1 MANVLVELLSVPME
15 NGQYDSD
22 TARTG
27 ENGQQAYD
35 VAKLYQEN
43 KTTQG
48 ESSKVLA
55 RTYTNEKGE
64 YKFEGLTAGNY
75 VIKYT
80 YGKNMKDVDENGQEK
95 GTIRS
100 ATAIYTSD
108 GKTKLKEIEAREYKS
123 TVITSGEISNA
134 RFYMKGELKMDVN
147 DYLPLR
153 DVVFNTLR
161 QAILRGEMEPG
172 ERLMEIQLADKLG
185 VSRTPIREAIRKL
198 ELEGLVIMIPRK
210 GAEVAHITEKDMRDV
225 LEVRAAL
232 EELAATLACRNVTQ
246 EHIEELKMANKRFE
260 AAIISKDVVAI
271 VDADVNFHD
280 IIYAMT
286 DNQRLIQIINNLREQ
301 MYRYRLEYVKDARA
315 HSILISEHKDIID
328 KLSKKD
334 EENTKIVIRQHITN
348 QEKGIIRLLNK

>member
-123 TVITSGEISNA
+123 TVITRRNIKCNEYN
-134 RFYMKGELKMDVN
+134 RWKGT
-147 DYLPLR
+147 
-153 DVVFNTLR
+153 F
-161 QAILRGEMEPG
+161 
-172 ERLMEIQLADKLG
+172 
-185 VSRTPIREAIRKL
+185 
-198 ELEGLVIMIPRK
+198 
-210 GAEVAHITEKDMRDV
+210 
-225 LEVRAAL
+225 
-232 EELAATLACRNVTQ
+232 
-246 EHIEELKMANKRFE
+246 KR
-260 AAIISKDVVAI
+260 
-271 VDADVNFHD
+271 
-280 IIYAMT
+280 
-286 DNQRLIQIINNLREQ
+286 
-301 MYRYRLEYVKDARA
+301 
-315 HSILISEHKDIID
+315 
-328 KLSKKD
+328 
-334 EENTKIVIRQHITN
+334 
-348 QEKGIIRLLNK
+348 RLLMVLKESRNKIFRCSR

>member
-1 MANVLVELLSVPME
+1 MANVLVELLSVSME

-134 RFYMKGELKMDVN
+134 MNITDGKAHLNGDYSWFLKSPETRYSDAVDDVE
-147 DYLPLR
+147 Y
-153 DVVFNTLR
+153 
-161 QAILRGEMEPG
+161 
-172 ERLMEIQLADKLG
+172 
-185 VSRTPIREAIRKL
+185 
-198 ELEGLVIMIPRK
+198 
-210 GAEVAHITEKDMRDV
+210 
-225 LEVRAAL
+225 RA
-232 EELAATLACRNVTQ
+232 
-246 EHIEELKMANKRFE
+246 
-260 AAIISKDVVAI
+260 
-271 VDADVNFHD
+271 
-280 IIYAMT
+280 
-286 DNQRLIQIINNLREQ
+286 NLT
-301 MYRYRLEYVKDARA
+301 
-315 HSILISEHKDIID
+315 S
-328 KLSKKD
+328 
-334 EENTKIVIRQHITN
+334 
-348 QEKGIIRLLNK
+348 